1 MSGYD
6 AAYYGYLWSEVF
18 GDDMFS
24 RFEEEGVTSPEVGR
38 AYREMVIG
46 KGGSMDPDDMLTGF
60 LGRKPNNEAFL
71 RKVGIE

>member
-1 MSGYD
+1 
-6 AAYYGYLWSEVF
+6 
-18 GDDMFS
+18 
-24 RFEEEGVTSPEVGR
+24 
-38 AYREMVIG
+38 MVIG